1 MIINGCF
8 SNLFLYF
15 ECPINQSNIKQ
26 IIPGKWLPR
35 ENEVLILETNTN
47 GKKRELDAEDIEIN
61 ESVTCSPVK
70 NDRMDIDR
78 EYDNLI
84 NDRVDIDNTGVNDE
98 QPKKKQ
104 KGEEENTINNNYSEQ
119 QYMCDISI
127 LEERDLD
134 FESIYIDK
142 STGLSNSIILND
154 INVRQRLNYQLIGGI
169 DSLQEQAALRNNN
182 IIRGQKKLIT
192 GN

>member
-15 ECPINQSNIKQ
+15 ECPIDESNIKQ
-26 IIPGKWLPR
+26 IIPKKRLPL

-47 GKKRELDAEDIEIN
+47 GKKRELDVEDIEMN
-61 ESVTCSPVK
+61 DSVASSPVK

-84 NDRVDIDNTGVNDE
+84 NNRVPVDNTGVIDE

-104 KGEEENTINNNYSEQ
+104 KGEEENSINNKYSEQ

-142 STGLSNSIILND
+142 NTGLSNSIILND
-154 INVRQRLNYQLIGGI
+154 ISIRQRIKYQLTGGI
-169 DSLQEQAALRNNN
+169 ESLQQQAALRNNN
-182 IIRGQKKLIT
+182 IVRGQLKLIP

>member
-1 MIINGCF
+1 MTYFIIIINGCF

-26 IIPGKWLPR
+26 IIPGKWLPT

-47 GKKRELDAEDIEIN
+47 GKKRELDAENIEIN
-61 ESVTCSPVK
+61 DSVTCSPVK

-84 NDRVDIDNTGVNDE
+84 NNRVDIDNTGVNDE

-127 LEERDLD
+127 RRER
-134 FESIYIDK
+134 F
-142 STGLSNSIILND
+142 
-154 INVRQRLNYQLIGGI
+154 RF
-169 DSLQEQAALRNNN
+169 
-182 IIRGQKKLIT
+182 
-192 GN
+192 